1 MTSLWWTISL
11 LPKLGFLYL
20 LYCLLYSILKYTLG
34 KSLFSK
40 RKQLKTAGDWA
51 VVTGAASGIGRGF
64 SRELA
69 KDGLNILLVDVNA
82 EGVAEVARNI
92 HEEFKVQTKTFIAD
106 LSDIGCYKGFKEA
119 IDGLSSVA
127 CLVNNAGTASG
138 MNEQFLDGE
147 KCTFDSIAFV
157 INLNVLGFTCATK
170 AAIEKLCDDAAA
182 RRPFLINISSINALI
197 KPRGLPIYSASKSY
211 VKTMSEGL
219 ATLLAT
225 RGVRVQTYMPCA
237 VATNLAQVAP
247 IWPIIPSP
255 EEYAASALDML
266 GVEENSCGYFFHD
279 LHYVAFRV
287 LLTARRLYD
296 IWYIMFKGPEDST
309 KKE

>member
-20 LYCLLYSILKYTLG
+20 LYALFYSILKYTLG
-34 KSLFSK
+34 RALFSK
-40 RKQLKTAGDWA
+40 RKQLKAAGDWA

-69 KDGLNILLVDVNA
+69 KDGLNVLLVDVNA
-82 EGVAEVARNI
+82 EGVAKVAKEI
-92 HEEFKVQTKTFIAD
+92 QEEFKVQANTFVAD
-106 LSDIGCYKGFKEA
+106 LSDIRCFKGLKEV

-127 CLVNNAGTASG
+127 CLINNAGTASG
-138 MNEQFLDGE
+138 MNEHFLDTE
-147 KCTFDSIAFV
+147 KCTFDSISFV

-170 AAIEKLCDDAAA
+170 AVMEKLCEDAAS

-197 KPRGLPIYSASKSY
+197 KPRGLPVYSASKSY
-211 VKTMSEGL
+211 VKTMSECL
-219 ATLLAT
+219 ATDLAT

-237 VATNLAQVAP
+237 VATNLAKVSP
-247 IWPIIPSP
+247 MWPIIPSP

-266 GVEENSCGYFFHD
+266 GVEKNGCGYFFHD
-279 LHYVAFRV
+279 LHYFAFKV

-296 IWYIMFKGPEDST
+296 IWCMSFKTP
-309 KKE
+309 KESAKRE